1 MSIFL
6 LISFIYYRKADKQR
20 KTALMFLRNIF
31 SWRQIYRPSN
41 SSANQLRWANFSRI
55 IYITLIKNIYIGI
68 AEDFLGFSSLQITH
82 SIFSFVLI
90 EETFAAQQGRNH
102 QWNCPSRHQSC
113 KSSWCQTGPCLA
125 DDLPTAEDVMYPA
138 PAAPAAPA
146 QKWEYQIALTSWEPV
161 HS

>member
-1 MSIFL
+1 MNEHIFPD
-6 LISFIYYRKADKQR
+6 IIYYRKADKQR

-31 SWRQIYRPSN
+31 SSSRQIYRPSN
-41 SSANQLRWANFSRI
+41 DRGHQLRWANFSRI
-55 IYITLIKNIYIGI
+55 IYITPIKNIYIGI
-68 AEDFLGFSSLQITH
+68 AEDFLRFSSLQITH
-82 SIFSFVLI
+82 SNSIFSFVLI

-125 DDLPTAEDVMYPA
+125 DELPTAEDVMYPA

-146 QKWEYQIALTSWEPV
+146 QK
-161 HS
+161 